1 MKTRIVFLLGV
12 TFATVGG
19 CDGENHGHSHGPAA
33 SQPASPAVTNRISL
47 PEQVRRNLGVT
58 FAKVESRRVAATLR
72 VPGRFELLPSARR
85 EYRSVLPA
93 HVELLVRQYEAVK
106 PGQVLARLQSPEW
119 RRIQHEAIEAEGE
132 ITVAEAQ
139 VDVAVATKVENEKAT
154 ALLRRRVAAFAEANA
169 RRAELETDLAVS
181 ESKVARLDAE
191 VRAARVKLAEA
202 REHFASKL
210 NTLAAVAGV
219 AVEELSAPSPT
230 TAPAGAAAEAPPPRW
245 RSMNAIEVRASQP
258 GVVESLAVTN
268 GGWVDASALILATAD
283 PTQLRFRATAFQADL
298 GKLRDG
304 AGASIVAPQGVRAGA
319 DDALP
324 GKVTLGLE
332 ASPDTRTIELIIAPQ
347 KPAAWARPGV
357 SAYAEVVTDG
367 SAAPETAI
375 PLAAVVQDELARIYF
390 RRDPKDPDK
399 VIRMEGDFG
408 VSDGKWVV
416 VNSGLKAGDEVVLD
430 GVYELKLTGSGKP
443 QGGGHFHADGTWHAD
458 GTPEPAERK

>member
-1 MKTRIVFLLGV
+1 MNARTLFIASVALAAV
-12 TFATVGG
+12 AG
-19 CDGENHGHSHGPAA
+19 CDAENSRTGASPANA
-33 SQPASPAVTNRISL
+33 PATAPAVTNRIAL
-47 PEQVRRNLGVT
+47 PENVRQNLGVT
-58 FAKVESRRVAATLR
+58 FARAESRRVAATLR

-154 ALLRRRVAAFAEANA
+154 ALLRRRVAALAEANA
-169 RRAELETDLAVS
+169 RRAELETELAVS

-191 VRAARVKLAEA
+191 VRAAKVKASEA
-202 REHFASKL
+202 KEHFASKL

-219 AVEELSAPSPT
+219 SVEELSAPSPT
-230 TAPAGAAAEAPPPRW
+230 TSPAGAGAETPPRW
-245 RSMNAIEVRASQP
+245 RTMNAIELHASQP

-268 GGWVDASALILATAD
+268 GGWVDASGLILATAD
-283 PTQLRFRATAFQADL
+283 PSQLRFRATGLQADL
-298 GKLRDG
+298 GSLRDG
-304 AGASIVAPQGVRAGA
+304 ADASIVAPQGARAGTN
-319 DDALP
+319 DALP
-324 GKVTLGLE
+324 GKLTLGLE
-332 ASPDTRTIELIIAPQ
+332 ASSETRTIELIVTPQ
-347 KPAAWARPGV
+347 KLAAWARPGV

-367 SAAPETAI
+367 SADVETAI

-399 VIRMEGDFG
+399 VIRVEGDFG
-408 VSDGKWVV
+408 VSDGKWIV
-416 VNSGLKAGDEVVLD
+416 VNSGLKAGDEVVVN

-443 QGGGHFHADGTWHAD
+443 QGGGGHFHADGTWHAA
-458 GTPEPAERK
+458 GTPEPSGKH